1 MKFMTYWEK
10 EREGAYSIL
19 NENVV
24 FGIDFIL
31 RCDLG
36 ISKLAK

>member
-1 MKFMTYWEK
+1 MKFMTYSPS
-10 EREGAYSIL
+10 GGGGQDYM
-19 NENVV
+19 NQNV

-36 ISKLAK
+36 ISKLAE